1 MNLCDMNE
9 IKALLARHG
18 FHFSKSM
25 GQNFLIQDWVPRD
38 IAAASGAG
46 PGVGVLEIGPGIGPL
61 TRELSLLAD
70 RVTAVELDE
79 SLLPILDETL
89 ADRDNVTVIPGDIMR
104 FDLDRVVDG
113 EFPGLTP
120 IVCAN
125 LPYNI
130 TTPVLTR
137 LLECRRFASVTVM
150 IQKEVAQR
158 ICAQPGTADYG
169 AFSVLCQ
176 YYSKAEY
183 LFDVPA
189 SCFLPAPKGPPP
201 SSA

>member
-1 MNLCDMNE
+1 MDLCNIND

-25 GQNFLIQDWVPRD
+25 GQNFLIRDWVPRD

-104 FDLDRVVDG
+104 FDLNRVVDG

-120 IVCAN
+120 MVCAN

-130 TTPVLTR
+130 TTPVITR
-137 LLECRRFASVTVM
+137 LLECRRFARVTVM
-150 IQKEVAQR
+150 IQ
-158 ICAQPGTADYG
+158 
-169 AFSVLCQ
+169 
-176 YYSKAEY
+176 
-183 LFDVPA
+183 
-189 SCFLPAPKGPPP
+189 
-201 SSA
+201 